1 MHTMPGKMNRSKD
14 ELIQSLPLALHD
26 DVRTALSAL
35 PEDRYSHNWTFFSL
49 RLGRELL
56 SIPRRVYLDPPF
68 LQTVR
73 LTPLQSELLDCLFT
87 RHHDGIV
94 RQKHLA
100 RIIRSQNIWV
110 PCFVVPLVGEYVV
123 EILQVIQE
131 NLTYLDTSTYA
142 DFVRANPEFL
152 ALTEQRVISYWDCYY
167 RSTSKKE
174 YPGFLVLDFLKS
186 LAKNGNQ

>member
-49 RLGRELL
+49 RLGREFL
-56 SIPRRVYLDPPF
+56 SIPHRVYLDPPF

-73 LTPLQSELLDCLFT
+73 LTPLQSESLDCLFT

-174 YPGFLVLDFLKS
+174 YPGFLILDFLKS

>member
-14 ELIQSLPLALHD
+14 ELVQSFPLALHD

-56 SIPRRVYLDPPF
+56 SIPRRIYLDAPF

-73 LTPLQSELLDCLFT
+73 LTPLQSQLLDCLFT

-100 RIIRSQNIWV
+100 RIIRSQDIWI

-131 NLTYLDTSTYA
+131 NLTHLHTSTYA
-142 DFVRANPEFL
+142 DFVLTNPEFL
-152 ALTEQRVISYWDCYY
+152 ALTEQRVISYWDRYY
-167 RSTSKKE
+167 RPSSKKE

-186 LAKNGNQ
+186 LATNGNQ

>member
-1 MHTMPGKMNRSKD
+1 MPSKMNHSKD
-14 ELIQSLPLALHD
+14 ELVQSFPLALHD
-26 DVRTALSAL
+26 DVRTALSVL
-35 PEDRYSHNWTFFSL
+35 PEDRYSDNWTFFSL
-49 RLGRELL
+49 RLGEDLL
-56 SIPRRVYLDPPF
+56 SIPRRIYLDPPF
-68 LQTVR
+68 LQRVR
-73 LTPLQSELLDCLFT
+73 LTRLQSALLDCLFT
-87 RHHDGIV
+87 RHRDGIV

-131 NLTYLDTSTYA
+131 NLPRLDTSAYA

-152 ALTEQRVISYWDCYY
+152 ELTDKRVTSYWDCYY
-167 RSTSKKE
+167 RSTPKTE

-186 LAKNGNQ
+186 LARNGNQ

>member
-1 MHTMPGKMNRSKD
+1 MMPSEMNRSKD
-14 ELIQSLPLALHD
+14 ELVQSFPLALHD
-26 DVRTALSAL
+26 DVRTVLSIL
-35 PEDRYSHNWTFFSL
+35 PEDRYSHNWAFFSL
-49 RLGRELL
+49 HLGEEPL
-56 SIPRRVYLDPPF
+56 SIPRRIYFDPPF

-73 LTPLQSELLDCLFT
+73 LTERQSQLLDCLFT

-123 EILQVIQE
+123 QILRLIQE
-131 NLTYLDTSTYA
+131 NLPHLDTSRYA

-152 ALTEQRVISYWDCYY
+152 ELTDKRVNSYWDCYY
-167 RSTSKKE
+167 RSIPKKE

>member
-1 MHTMPGKMNRSKD
+1 MWGKTNYSKD
-14 ELIQSLPLALHD
+14 ELVQSFPLALRD
-26 DVRTALSAL
+26 DVRTALSVL

-49 RLGRELL
+49 HLGEELL
-56 SIPRRVYLDPPF
+56 TIPRRLYLDPPF
-68 LQTVR
+68 LQTAR
-73 LTPLQSELLDCLFT
+73 LTGLQSELLDCLFT

-123 EILQVIQE
+123 EIMQVIQE
-131 NLTYLDTSTYA
+131 NLGHLDTSVYA
-142 DFVRANPEFL
+142 DFVRANPEYL
-152 ALTEQRVISYWDCYY
+152 ELTDNRIMSYWDCYY
-167 RSTSKKE
+167 RSTPKKE

-186 LAKNGNQ
+186 LAANANQ